1 MEDGRSKPPTK
12 TGIFL
17 QTLGG
22 FVLTA
27 LVIIGVAGSVYRM
40 IAPDGWLAQAFG
52 KGLAG
57 GMAAVFGLL
66 WLALFAWITR
76 EWISAH
82 RRNRYSEL
90 FVYVFA
96 AAGAIYVVMLVARE
110 PFW

>member
-1 MEDGRSKPPTK
+1 MEDSRSKPPSK
-12 TGIFL
+12 GRVAL

-22 FVLTA
+22 FALTV
-27 LVIIGVAGSVYRM
+27 LVIIGVAGSVYKM
-40 IAPDGWLAQAFG
+40 IAPDGWLAQALG

-57 GMAAVFGLL
+57 GMAAILGFL

-96 AAGAIYVVMLVARE
+96 AAGAIYVAMLVARE